1 MIDDKLMKKVKIV
14 VTCLIIVFLIWF
26 LLLSPLLKFKGNEK
40 QLLEGAERY
49 YELNPNKLPTGE
61 KIVKVSLQTLY
72 DKDFVQT
79 DLEGVYT
86 SQSCNTE
93 ASWVKV
99 KKEDGEYKYYPYLEC
114 GVFKSLV
121 DHKGPTIKLNGK
133 EEVTI
138 DRGDT
143 YKEQGVASVVDNKDG
158 KIDNSK
164 VVIDTSKVDTSKV
177 GTYDV
182 TYKVKDSFL
191 NETVVVRKVKVVQTV
206 NSIVQKGTDSSNVYK
221 GLNDNTYIKIDGILF
236 NFVGINSDSSV
247 KVVSSEAL
255 AAVDFEGLDSW
266 LNDYFYTKLSD
277 DTKKVIQSSKW
288 CNEEVND
295 ASKYTK
301 CSSTGKKANVGLL
314 SIADYNNSKDSDGIY
329 YLTESSSVWTSNI
342 KGKNEAWVKSY
353 INSSNVTNE
362 YGSVNVE
369 QIISVKP
376 ALNIVKNTPVVDGDG
391 SISNPYILEVN
402 KNNSKAGD
410 KISTAKTGSYINY
423 SGYLWRVIGSA
434 EDKTT
439 NIIMLSVAS
448 TSTDTYYTL
457 YDTKAS
463 SYNPTSK
470 TNLGYKISN
479 EVPNYI
485 NTSYFETKKIN
496 IKSYKDKVLYNKND
510 GAKTYS
516 LKLAAVSVFD
526 LYSSNDDNNSTAW
539 FREGLSS
546 KQSAFIKAAIFP
558 AKIVDYNDNDLHS
571 VRVSAYLK
579 NSVVIKNGTG
589 TKEDPYTL
597 TK

>member
-26 LLLSPLLKFKGNEK
+26 LLLNPLLKFKSNEK
-40 QLLEGAERY
+40 QLLEGAKRY

-143 YKEQGVASVVDNKDG
+143 YKDQGVASVVDNKDG

-206 NSIVQKGTDSSNVYK
+206 NSVIKKATDDGVYK
-221 GLNDNTYIKIDGILF
+221 GEQNNNYVKLDGILF
-236 NFVGINSDSSV
+236 KIVGINSDSSV
-247 KVVSSEAL
+247 KIVSEESL
-255 AAVDFEGLDSW
+255 GAVDYNGLYSW
-266 LNDYFYTKLSD
+266 LNDYFYNKLSD
-277 DTKKVIQSSKW
+277 NAKSYIKKDSTW
-288 CNEEVND
+288 CNESVDNVNNYKKCNSY
-295 ASKYTK
+295 SKKYP
-301 CSSTGKKANVGLL
+301 VGVL
-314 SIADYNNSKDSDGIY
+314 SILDYNNSKSGDSYNLIS
-329 YLTESSSVWTSNI
+329 TSPTWVSNQKSESS
-342 KGKNEAWVKSY
+342 AYVKSY
-353 INSSNVTNE
+353 YDITDGKTYDYKEFSKE
-362 YGSVNVE
+362 EIYE
-369 QIISVKP
+369 VKP
-376 ALNIVKNTPVVDGDG
+376 ALNIIKDTELVSGDG
-391 SISNPYILEVN
+391 TYSNPYTF
-402 KNNSKAGD
+402 KNNTNGKKGD
-410 KISTAKTGSYINY
+410 KISTALTGSYISY
-423 SGYLWRVIGSA
+423 SGYTWRVIGSEA
-434 EDKTT
+434 DGTSQIT
-439 NIIMLSVAS
+439 MLDSISDANNY
-448 TSTDTYYTL
+448 YYTI
-457 YDTKAS
+457 YDTKMRIYS
-463 SYNPTSK
+463 PNVK
-470 TNLGYKISN
+470 TNIAYKISN
-479 EVPNYI
+479 TVSSYIKTNYFVEKGITIPVYKEKISYNQKTNTKNYKVKLSEV
-485 NTSYFETKKIN
+485 
-496 IKSYKDKVLYNKND
+496 
-510 GAKTYS
+510 S
-516 LKLAAVSVFD
+516 LFD
-526 LYSSNDDNNSTAW
+526 LYSTNSNSDISTLYQ
-539 FREGLSS
+539 ETLSS
-546 KQSAFIKAAIFP
+546 ENILYIDSPTLKTIKTTYTST
-558 AKIVDYNDNDLHS
+558 DEYGLRLS
-571 VRVSAYLK
+571 GYLNK
-579 NSVVIKNGTG
+579 NVVIKNGDG
-589 TKEDPYTL
+589 SESNPYTL